1 MHFGRDGPPQLLS
14 ARDFFGKPA
23 KSWRQKEITWS
34 KKEVLGMAVAW
45 DLVILV
51 GRSSIF
57 GPGVHT
63 FKCGR
68 EVATTWLVFVLF
80 FFQRLQIDNFDWSIL
95 EHRL

>member
-45 DLVILV
+45 DLGLCTHVSV
-51 GRSSIF
+51 G
-57 GPGVHT
+57 GKLP
-63 FKCGR
+63 
-68 EVATTWLVFVLF
+68 
-80 FFQRLQIDNFDWSIL
+80 RLG
-95 EHRL
+95 